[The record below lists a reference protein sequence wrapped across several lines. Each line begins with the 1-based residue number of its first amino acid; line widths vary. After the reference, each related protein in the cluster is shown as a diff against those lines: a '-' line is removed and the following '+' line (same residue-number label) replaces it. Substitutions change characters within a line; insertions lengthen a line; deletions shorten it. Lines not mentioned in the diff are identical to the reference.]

1 MAKDPVSQIS
11 NVNAGLDQTL
21 KKLNAFESI
30 LKRIG
35 GVATKSLD
43 SVSRIL
49 MPSVGMGP
57 GLNLGTNNAQFS
69 NGAGGTPAGSS
80 TNAMPWIYSKPGA
93 AGVAGVQLG
102 LGLAGA
108 AYGAMPDL
116 GMTVSRATGFYQ
128 SSLRTGGMMNRA
140 GVAAA
145 TFSALGGGITGVGD
159 DVAAAAMLSQGY
171 NFMPGTSSFNR
182 MMREVGGVG
191 RYFGMQNATAAQAIG
206 GLRTGRMGAQLYQ
219 YGINTTDPNTGQ
231 PVSTEAIAQQLF
243 SRMTMGGRIKTS
255 AEEMA
260 TNLRAGFGSV
270 DMQMFSPEQRAI
282 LEPMLINMAAGKPL
296 GDLATLPF
304 NADNPL
310 NAQMKLATSMTSLM
324 ERGTEPMIAGFESA
338 ANAAAALNA
347 QLEKLPDG
355 FFKTKGFVQGLS
367 NTNAGTAIS
376 GVVSGIAGAAGT
388 LLAAKGVRSAFAA
401 AAARSGAAA
410 MGGAAAA
417 GGNTV
422 VSGVT
427 AATAARA
434 GLSTAAKRIP
444 ILGGAISGATG
455 QGFLSTVGIG
465 AAAGG
470 VGGAL
475 FGGVGAVPGAIAG
488 GLLSGLGYLGGQ
500 ALRNMFGTPAN
511 AAQTSQ
517 TGTAMTAGMDPELL
531 QTLQNAGFS
540 GTSLSTAYGI
550 VKAESGGRPGAKN
563 MQGLDKSYGLFQ
575 INMENNDPRNP
586 NMGVKRNEAYLKKYK
601 SIGYTGP
608 ESLLDPFINARIAYD
623 ISKGGT
629 NFNPWTTYTSGK
641 YLQHT
646 SGTASAS
653 MGNKTVNITVNLANA
668 SAAEA
673 NRLAKQVKEILLKDK
688 DLQEVGGK

>member
-43 SVSRIL
+43 SVSRIM

-57 GLNLGTNNAQFS
+57 GLSLGSSNAQFS
-69 NGAGGTPAGSS
+69 NGAGGTSAGSS
-80 TNAMPWIYSKPGA
+80 TNAMPWIYSKTGA

-108 AYGAMPDL
+108 AYSAMPDL

-128 SSLRTGGMMNRA
+128 SSLRTGGRMNRA

-159 DVAAAAMLSQGY
+159 DVAAASMLSQGY
-171 NFMPGTSSFNR
+171 NFMPGTSSFDR

-206 GLRTGRMGAQLYQ
+206 GLRTGTMGAQLYQ
-219 YGINTTDPNTGQ
+219 FGINTTDPSTGQ
-231 PVSTEAIAQQLF
+231 PLSTEAIAQQLYG
-243 SRMTMGGRIKTS
+243 RMTMGGRVTPT
-255 AEEMA
+255 AEQMA

-270 DMQMFSPEQRAI
+270 DMQMFSPEQRAL

-296 GDLATLPF
+296 GDLANLPF

-324 ERGTEPMIAGFESA
+324 ERGTEPMISGFESA
-338 ANAAAALNA
+338 ATAAAALNA

-367 NTNAGTAIS
+367 NTSAGSAIS
-376 GVVSGIAGAAGT
+376 GVVGGVAGAAGT
-388 LLAAKGVRSAFAA
+388 LLVAKGVRTMLGGAAVRAA
-401 AAARSGAAA
+401 ASAATAA
-410 MGGAAAA
+410 GGAAATTAVA
-417 GGNTV
+417 GGT
-422 VSGVT
+422 T
-427 AATAARA
+427 AAVAGATAAKFGIKAALRMVPYVGTA
-434 GLSTAAKRIP
+434 LLAYEGLK
-444 ILGGAISGATG
+444 
-455 QGFLSTVGIG
+455 
-465 AAAGG
+465 
-470 VGGAL
+470 
-475 FGGVGAVPGAIAG
+475 
-488 GLLSGLGYLGGQ
+488 YLGK
-500 ALRNMFGTPAN
+500 NMFGTPAN

-540 GTSLSTAYGI
+540 GASLSTAYGV
-550 VKAESGGRPGAKN
+550 VKAESGGRPEAKN

-608 ESLLDPFINARIAYD
+608 ESLLDPFINARVAYD

-668 SAAEA
+668 STAEA
-673 NRLAKQVKEILLKDK
+673 NKLAKQVKDILLKDK

>member
-35 GVATKSLD
+35 GIATKSLD
-43 SVSRIL
+43 SVTRIM
-49 MPSVGMGP
+49 MPSIGMGP
-57 GLNLGTNNAQFS
+57 GLGLGSSNAQFS

-80 TNAMPWIYSKPGA
+80 TNAMPWIYSKTGA

-102 LGLAGA
+102 LSLAGA
-108 AYGAMPDL
+108 AYSAAPDL
-116 GMTVSRATGFYQ
+116 GMTISRATGFYQ

-159 DVAAAAMLSQGY
+159 DAAAAAMLSQGY

-219 YGINTTDPNTGQ
+219 FGINTTDPNTGQ
-231 PVSTEAIAQQLF
+231 PLSTEAIAQQLYG
-243 SRMTMGGRIKTS
+243 RMTMGGRVNPT
-255 AEEMA
+255 AEQMA

-367 NTNAGTAIS
+367 NTNVGSAIG
-376 GVVSGIAGAAGT
+376 GVVGGIGLAAGG
-388 LLAAKGVRSAFAA
+388 LLAARGVRTVLA
-401 AAARSGAAA
+401 GA
-410 MGGAAAA
+410 
-417 GGNTV
+417 
-422 VSGVT
+422 
-427 AATAARA
+427 AARA
-434 GLSTAAKRIP
+434 GAAA
-444 ILGGAISGATG
+444 LAGGAATSVISPAVAT
-455 QGFLSTVGIG
+455 
-465 AAAGG
+465 
-470 VGGAL
+470 
-475 FGGVGAVPGAIAG
+475 AIAG
-488 GLLSGLGYLGGQ
+488 GAGATTAVAGGAATAVAGATAAKFGIKA
-500 ALRNMFGTPAN
+500 ALRFVPYVGTALLAYEGLKFFGKNMFGTPAN

-517 TGTAMTAGMDPELL
+517 TGTQMTSGMDPELS
-531 QTLQNAGFS
+531 QTLQNAGFR
-540 GTSLSTAYGI
+540 GDALTTAYGI

-668 SAAEA
+668 STAEA
-673 NRLAKQVKEILLKDK
+673 NRLAKQVKEILLRDK

>member
-43 SVSRIL
+43 SVSRIM

-57 GLNLGTNNAQFS
+57 GLGLGSSNAQFS

-80 TNAMPWIYSKPGA
+80 TNTMPWIYSKTGA

-108 AYGAMPDL
+108 AYSAMPDL

-159 DVAAAAMLSQGY
+159 DVAAASMLSQGY

-206 GLRTGRMGAQLYQ
+206 GLRTGTMGAQLYQ
-219 YGINTTDPNTGQ
+219 FGINTTDPSTGQ
-231 PVSTEAIAQQLF
+231 PLSTEAIAQQLYG
-243 SRMTMGGRIKTS
+243 RMTMGGRVNPT
-255 AEEMA
+255 AEQMS

-324 ERGTEPMIAGFESA
+324 ERGTEPMISGFESA

-367 NTNAGTAIS
+367 NTNTGSAIS

-388 LLAAKGVRSAFAA
+388 LLVAKGVRT
-401 AAARSGAAA
+401 
-410 MGGAAAA
+410 MLGGAAAKAGAAALA
-417 GGNTV
+417 GGGAT
-422 VSGVT
+422 T
-427 AATAARA
+427 AAT
-434 GLSTAAKRIP
+434 TAAKVGLTGLGKAVP
-444 ILGGAISGATG
+444 IIGGAVSGFG
-455 QGFLSTVGIG
+455 SGGMGSFLASVGTSAAVG
-465 AAAGG
+465 AA
-470 VGGAL
+470 
-475 FGGVGAVPGAIAG
+475 FGGPIGSLTAG
-488 GLLSGLGYLGGQ
+488 GLTALGFLG
-500 ALRNMFGTPAN
+500 AKAVKSMFGTPAN

-540 GTSLSTAYGI
+540 GASLNTAYGV

-608 ESLLDPFINARIAYD
+608 ESLLDPFINARVAYD

-673 NRLAKQVKEILLKDK
+673 NKLAKQVKDILLKDK

>member
-1 MAKDPVSQIS
+1 M
-11 NVNAGLDQTL
+11 
-21 KKLNAFESI
+21 
-30 LKRIG
+30 
-35 GVATKSLD
+35 
-43 SVSRIL
+43 

-57 GLNLGTNNAQFS
+57 GLGLGSSNAQFS

-80 TNAMPWIYSKPGA
+80 TNTMPWIYSKTGA

-108 AYGAMPDL
+108 AYSAMPDL

-206 GLRTGRMGAQLYQ
+206 GLRTGTMGAQLYQ
-219 YGINTTDPNTGQ
+219 FGINTTDPSTGQ
-231 PVSTEAIAQQLF
+231 PLSTEAIAQQLYG
-243 SRMTMGGRIKTS
+243 RMTMGGRVNPT
-255 AEEMA
+255 AEQMS

-324 ERGTEPMIAGFESA
+324 ERGTEPMISGFESA

-367 NTNAGTAIS
+367 NTNAGSAIS
-376 GVVSGIAGAAGT
+376 GVVGGVAGAAGT
-388 LLAAKGVRSAFAA
+388 LLVAKGVRT
-401 AAARSGAAA
+401 
-410 MGGAAAA
+410 MLGGAAAKAGASAIA
-417 GGNTV
+417 GG
-422 VSGVT
+422 S
-427 AATAARA
+427 AAAVGSA
-434 GLSTAAKRIP
+434 GLSMAAKRIP
-444 ILGGAISGATG
+444 VVGGAISGATG

-470 VGGAL
+470 VGGAF

-540 GTSLSTAYGI
+540 GASLNTAYGV

-608 ESLLDPFINARIAYD
+608 ESLLDPFINARVAYD

-673 NRLAKQVKEILLKDK
+673 NKLAKQVKDILLKDK

>member
-43 SVSRIL
+43 SVSRIM

-57 GLNLGTNNAQFS
+57 GLGLGSSNAQFS
-69 NGAGGTPAGSS
+69 NGAGVPPAGSS
-80 TNAMPWIYSKPGA
+80 TNAMPWIYSKTGA

-108 AYGAMPDL
+108 AYSAMPDL

-159 DVAAAAMLSQGY
+159 DVAAASMLSQGY
-171 NFMPGTSSFNR
+171 NFMPGTSSFDR

-206 GLRTGRMGAQLYQ
+206 GLRTGAMGAQLYQ
-219 YGINTTDPNTGQ
+219 FGINTTDPNTGQ
-231 PVSTEAIAQQLF
+231 PLSTEAIAQQLYG
-243 SRMTMGGRIKTS
+243 RMTMGGRVNPT
-255 AEEMA
+255 AEQMSN
-260 TNLRAGFGSV
+260 NLRAGFGSV

-304 NADNPL
+304 NADNPQ
-310 NAQMKLATSMTSLM
+310 NAAMKLATSMTSLM
-324 ERGTEPMIAGFESA
+324 ERGTEPMISGFESA

-367 NTNAGTAIS
+367 NTNAGSAIS
-376 GVVSGIAGAAGT
+376 GVVGGVAGAAGT
-388 LLAAKGVRSAFAA
+388 LLVAKGVRT
-401 AAARSGAAA
+401 
-410 MGGAAAA
+410 MLGGAAAKAGASAIA
-417 GGNTV
+417 GG
-422 VSGVT
+422 S
-427 AATAARA
+427 AAAAGKA
-434 GLSTAAKRIP
+434 GLSMAAKRIP
-444 ILGGAISGATG
+444 VLGGAISGATG

-470 VGGAL
+470 IGGAF

-540 GTSLSTAYGI
+540 GASLNTAYGV

-608 ESLLDPFINARIAYD
+608 ESLLDPFINARVAYD

-673 NRLAKQVKEILLKDK
+673 NKLAKQVKDILLKDK

>member
-43 SVSRIL
+43 SVSRIM

-57 GLNLGTNNAQFS
+57 GLGLGSSNAQFS

-80 TNAMPWIYSKPGA
+80 TNAMPWIYSKTGA

-102 LGLAGA
+102 LSVAGA
-108 AYGAMPDL
+108 AYSAMPDL

-159 DVAAAAMLSQGY
+159 DVAAASMLSQGY

-206 GLRTGRMGAQLYQ
+206 GLRTGTMGAQLYQ
-219 YGINTTDPNTGQ
+219 FGINTTDPSTGQ
-231 PVSTEAIAQQLF
+231 PLSTEAIAQQLYG
-243 SRMTMGGRIKTS
+243 RMTMGGRVNPT
-255 AEEMA
+255 AEQMS

-324 ERGTEPMIAGFESA
+324 ERGTEPMISGFESA
-338 ANAAAALNA
+338 ATAAAALNA

-367 NTNAGTAIS
+367 NTNAGSAIS
-376 GVVSGIAGAAGT
+376 GVVGGVAGAAGT
-388 LLAAKGVRSAFAA
+388 LLVAKGVRTMLGGAAVRAA
-401 AAARSGAAA
+401 ASAATAA
-410 MGGAAAA
+410 GGAAATTAVA
-417 GGNTV
+417 GGT
-422 VSGVT
+422 T
-427 AATAARA
+427 AAVAGATAA
-434 GLSTAAKRIP
+434 K
-444 ILGGAISGATG
+444 
-455 QGFLSTVGIG
+455 FGIK
-465 AAAGG
+465 A
-470 VGGAL
+470 
-475 FGGVGAVPGAIAG
+475 
-488 GLLSGLGYLGGQ
+488 
-500 ALRNMFGTPAN
+500 ALRFVPYVGTALLAYEGLKFLGKNMFGTPAN

-517 TGTAMTAGMDPELL
+517 TGTQMTSGMDPELS
-531 QTLQNAGFS
+531 QTLQNAGFR
-540 GTSLSTAYGI
+540 GDALTTAYGV

-673 NRLAKQVKEILLKDK
+673 NKLAKQVKDILLKDK